1 MKHKYKIAIFRFSSL
16 GDVAMT
22 VPVLEQLL
30 SQHPHIEL
38 IVISRVEYKALFASL
53 SRTTFLGFDLEH
65 EYKSTASLYK
75 IAQKIKKY
83 KPTHLADLHNVL
95 RTQLIRKFFVFSK
108 VKIAVLNKGRKEKKE
123 LTTAINKKLFPL
135 KTMFQRYADVFEQ
148 LGFSVELQPSIQSK
162 KQENKIGFAP
172 FAKYK
177 EKMLP
182 IEKSKN
188 VVAELAKKGK
198 EIYLFGGGKREEI
211 ILKNW
216 ENLHQNI
223 HSVAGKFTFEEELNF
238 IKNLDVMIAMDSAN
252 MHLASIH
259 KVRVVS
265 IWGATHPFL
274 GFLGFGQK
282 LEDCV
287 YFPINCQPCS
297 VFGNKKCKRNDYAC
311 VENISEKMILNK
323 IKY

>member
-1 MKHKYKIAIFRFSSL
+1 
-16 GDVAMT
+16 MT
-22 VPVLEQLL
+22 IPVLEQLL
-30 SQHPHIEL
+30 AQHTQVEL
-38 IVISRVEYKALFASL
+38 LIISRVEYKALFSSL
-53 SRTTFLGFDLEH
+53 SRTTFLGFDLED

-83 KPTHLADLHNVL
+83 NPTHLADLHNVL
-95 RTQLIRKFFVFSK
+95 RTQLIRKFFVFTNI
-108 VKIAVLNKGRKEKKE
+108 KIAVLDKGRKEKKQ
-123 LTTAINKKLFPL
+123 LTVDTNKNLFPL
-135 KTMFQRYADVFEQ
+135 KTMFQRYADVLEQ

-188 VVAELAKKGK
+188 IVAELAKAGK
-198 EIYLFGGGKREEI
+198 EIYLFGGGKHEEN
-211 ILKNW
+211 ILKDW

-223 HSVAGKFTFEEELNF
+223 HSVAGKFTLEEELNF

-252 MHLASIH
+252 MHLASMQ
-259 KVRVVS
+259 KVRVIS

-287 YFPINCQPCS
+287 YFPIDCQPCS